1 MKEIALRDVLQYH
14 DKFSSEDEEVHK
26 RINQKGLLK
35 SCIDQKYLNS
45 LATDFNV
52 VLPACK
58 IYDQKSSMQCNIY
71 AFLRVIKDNVAK
83 NMGIDINGIDLSA
96 SYLVFFDLLEKA
108 NYVYETLLES
118 SDISYE
124 NIRKNVENY
133 IGLYGTFHFAAFL
146 VKKYG
151 FVPTTVMNE
160 VKNDFDVNTFVEL
173 FRKKIKIDALQLKQA
188 LEEGTDPKRIKEEL
202 MQEVYLFLAKVFGNP
217 PVSFTYMKKE
227 YTPRSF
233 RDEFLTL
240 NLDEFTTV
248 SLNNIRDF
256 KHSYSYIPPVYVG
269 LEEKVVHMDKDLL
282 KRAIV
287 HQLKSGMAVWF
298 SLEQSE
304 MTDKEIGILS
314 DEVHHLETTYHIP
327 SLDVD
332 EMLQLNLIQ
341 YDHAMVITGA
351 KVENDGKVS
360 RFLVDDSGGNYGP
373 FAGRVMMLDSFFDKY
388 VITAILYEPFFKKG

>member
-1 MKEIALRDVLQYH
+1 MKEIALRDILDYH
-14 DKFSSEDEEVHK
+14 EKFSSEDEEIHK
-26 RINQKGLLK
+26 KINQKGLLK
-35 SCIDQKYLNS
+35 VCIDQKYLNG

-52 VLPACK
+52 MLPACR

-71 AFLRVIKDNVAK
+71 AFLRVIKDNVTK
-83 NMGIDINGIDLSA
+83 NMGIDINGLDLSA

-108 NYVYETLLES
+108 NYVYESLLEYPN
-118 SDISYE
+118 ISYE
-124 NIRKNVENY
+124 NIRESVENY
-133 IGLYGTFHFAAFL
+133 IGFYGTFHFAAFL

-160 VKNDFDVNTFVEL
+160 VKNDFDTNTFIEL
-173 FRKKIKIDALQLKQA
+173 FRKKLKTDALKLKQA
-188 LEEGTDPKRIKEEL
+188 LEEGIDVRHVKEEL
-202 MQEVYLFLAKVFGNP
+202 MKEVYLFLAKVFGNP

-240 NLDEFTTV
+240 DLDQFTTV
-248 SLNNIRDF
+248 SLNAVSDF
-256 KHSYSYIPPVYVG
+256 KHSYSYIHPVYVG

-282 KRAIV
+282 KKAIV
-287 HQLKSGMAVWF
+287 HQLKQGMAVWF

-304 MTDKEIGILS
+304 MMDKELGILS
-314 DEVHHLETTYHIP
+314 DEIHHFESIYHIP
-327 SLDVD
+327 SLDV
-332 EMLQLNLIQ
+332 EKMLQLNLIQ

-351 KVENDGKVS
+351 KVEQDGHVS

-388 VITAILYEPFFKKG
+388 VITAILYEPFFRK